1 MLEWLL
7 NQASDLNEFIALV
20 TIISGG
26 GLWVF
31 KMLMTGRKRFEMM
44 QASVNQIVAQL
55 QPNGGSSMFDMVKSA
70 HKMSLENAAVI
81 NHVKETLDSM
91 RAMQW
96 QFAETIAEKPIWE
109 CDAQGQCIR
118 VNTAYAKLAERSLAE
133 LTGSG
138 WENFVHPDDRARVYE
153 EWVDA
158 VTRRRTFEGDFKV
171 KSKSGKV
178 FKVRAV
184 SVPIMTE
191 TGKLAS
197 FLGRYDE
204 VTPLP

>member
-1 MLEWLL
+1 MEWLL
-7 NQASDLNEFIALV
+7 TQASDLNEFIALV

-26 GLWVF
+26 GLWVV
-31 KMLMTGRKRFEMM
+31 KMLMTGRKRFEAM

-55 QPNGGSSMFDMVKSA
+55 QPNGGASMFDMVKSA
-70 HKMSLENAAVI
+70 HRMSLENAAVI
-81 NHVKETLDSM
+81 NHVKDTLDSM

-96 QFAETIAEKPIWE
+96 QFAETLAEKPIWE
-109 CDAQGQCIR
+109 CDAQGHCIR

-133 LTGSG
+133 LVGSG
-138 WENFVHPDDRARVYE
+138 WENFIHPDDRSRVYE

-158 VTRRRTFEGDFKV
+158 VTRRRTFEGDFRV
-171 KSKSGKV
+171 KSRSGKI
-178 FKVRAV
+178 FKVRAIA
-184 SVPIMTE
+184 VPIMTE